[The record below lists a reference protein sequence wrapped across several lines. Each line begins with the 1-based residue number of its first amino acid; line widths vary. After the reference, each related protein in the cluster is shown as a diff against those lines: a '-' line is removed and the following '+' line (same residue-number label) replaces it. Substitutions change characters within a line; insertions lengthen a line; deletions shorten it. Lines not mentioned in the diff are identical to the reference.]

1 MDWLDQYLDGM
12 AQYRVAESPADTH
25 TWGPAKPSRQQLS
38 MIQDSMAFDMQQR
51 NLIREARQELEEST
65 QGPGAMSEH
74 DVAIGIGADPGS
86 PTVQYVPPAAT
97 PDPYS
102 YAYDFSTEVILFSAL
117 GNIPDEWLF
126 LKGYDVGAVTFGTS
140 VSSIGDLAINGM
152 NISNIIIPDNVTSI
166 GNESFRSCPFLTSV
180 VLSNNLT
187 KLGDN
192 AFMQCAISELTI
204 PNSLRNIGTE
214 SFASNNIQNLTLGT
228 GLTAIAP
235 GAFAYNYNLTTLVV
249 PDQVKR
255 IEGGGTQYL
264 GAFANCGLNNIVWGS
279 GLTYIGEFAFCQNAL
294 TELVLPSGLR
304 DIAANAFE
312 NNQLTH
318 LIIPGSVINI
328 ERQVFAFNSNLA
340 SVSCFNTSS
349 SFTGYI
355 PDAFQGTSDPLII
368 HARISDDTWTPG
380 AQSFQGNDNVTVIRD
395 LN

>member
-1 MDWLDQYLDGM
+1 MDWLDNYLDGLG
-12 AQYRVAESPADTH
+12 QYKVTVSPSDTH
-25 TWGPAKPSRQQLS
+25 VWGVKPKLNNTQQKML
-38 MIQDSMAFDMQQR
+38 FDAAAQSELEYR
-51 NLIREARQELEEST
+51 LIVQESREAEIDAGMGGGYDAGSAAREERPT
-65 QGPGAMSEH
+65 P
-74 DVAIGIGADPGS
+74 S
-86 PTVQYVPPAAT
+86 PTPA

-102 YAYDFSTEVILFSAL
+102 YAYISDETGVTVLSAL
-117 GNIPDEWLF
+117 GNIPDEWLY
-126 LKGYDVGAVTFGTS
+126 LKGYIVEAVTFGTS
-140 VSSIGDLAINGM
+140 VSSIGDFAINGAF
-152 NISNIIIPDNVTSI
+152 IPNIIIPDNVTSI

-204 PNSLRNIGTE
+204 PNSLRNIGAE
-214 SFASNNIQNLTLGT
+214 SFAGNNIQNLTLGT

-255 IEGGGTQYL
+255 IEGGGSPYL

-279 GLTYIGEFAFCQNAL
+279 GLTYIGEFAFYQNAL

-304 DIAANAFE
+304 DIASNAFT

-349 SFTGYI
+349 SFTGAI

-368 HARISDDTWTPG
+368 HARISDDSWTPG